1 MCLLQDMCKMTSEEV
16 KQLDQPQDLTAEIA
30 EWLDMLRENQPT
42 NES

>member
-1 MCLLQDMCKMTSEEV
+1 MTSEAAVAKE
-16 KQLDQPQDLTAEIA
+16 PEDLTAEIA